1 MNDWKVTA
9 ANTVREK
16 EIHAM
21 AFFGSPDEAL
31 VSSSPSASA
40 AAAAAAAASSS
51 TDSKLRVDGSFL
63 VPHWGAVVANTL
75 SNESFVANGG
85 LLKHSELGPVF
96 AHLTGHLRLL
106 LGE

>member
-31 VSSSPSASA
+31 VSSSPSA
-40 AAAAAAAASSS
+40 AAAAASSS
-51 TDSKLRVDGSFL
+51 ADSALRVDGSFL